1 VLYIGAQGGDVPHGQ
16 RRCVLIFYSAMH
28 FCCCSCSASIATRWP
43 YLPDCKCRL
52 RPVPA
57 PISPVPPAP
66 LRQSAL
72 LCRLR
77 PVPAPISPV
86 PPAPLRQS
94 AHLTCYVAAQTSH
107 LTTPTH
113 PEPPLTHPPHPRA
126 TTHPPTELHPHPHAR
141 RHHPHTPAA
150 AHTQTRT
157 QLTAMQHPHS
167 PHSSRRKTYE
177 SCLRLPYPTHR
188 TLAFAA
194 RADIRSDADEC
205 FLIYSSPTAFA
216 VDDLTIFSMRL
227 AHTLATYYTEIVGL
241 KALSAV
247 KSSSV
252 LYSAH
257 VYN

>member
-1 VLYIGAQGGDVPHGQ
+1 MALSPGLPVSAAAGTRPHQ
-16 RRCVLIFYSAMH
+16 PRTAR
-28 FCCCSCSASIATRWP
+28 ASTSVRT
-43 YLPDCKCRL
+43 
-52 RPVPA
+52 PV
-57 PISPVPPAP
+57 S
-66 LRQSAL
+66 
-72 LCRLR
+72 
-77 PVPAPISPV
+77 VPAPISPV

-126 TTHPPTELHPHPHAR
+126 TTHPPTELHPPHPHAH

-157 QLTAMQHPHS
+157 HLTAMQHPHS

-216 VDDLTIFSMRL
+216 VDDLTLFSMRL

>member
-1 VLYIGAQGGDVPHGQ
+1 MSHTA
-16 RRCVLIFYSAMH
+16 SAGVCLS
-28 FCCCSCSASIATRWP
+28 FIALCISAV
-43 YLPDCKCRL
+43 
-52 RPVPA
+52 VPA
-57 PISPVPPAP
+57 LLASPLDGLISRTACVGCGRYPPPSAP
-66 LRQSAL
+66 YRPRLYVSPHSCVGTRPHQPRTARATTSVRTSDV
-72 LCRLR
+72 LCSGPNL
-77 PVPAPISPV
+77 SPNNSN
-86 PPAPLRQS
+86 A
-94 AHLTCYVAAQTSH
+94 
-107 LTTPTH
+107 
-113 PEPPLTHPPHPRA
+113 PRA
-126 TTHPPTELHPHPHAR
+126 TTHPPTELHPPHPHAH

-157 QLTAMQHPHS
+157 HLTAMQHPHS

-216 VDDLTIFSMRL
+216 VDDLTLFSMRL